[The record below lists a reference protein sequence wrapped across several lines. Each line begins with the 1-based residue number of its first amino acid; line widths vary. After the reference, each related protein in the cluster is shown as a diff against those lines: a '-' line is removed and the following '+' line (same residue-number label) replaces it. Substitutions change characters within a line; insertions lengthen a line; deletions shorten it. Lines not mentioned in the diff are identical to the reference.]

1 MAIVFVGA
9 LNVGSILIHHDQQLV
24 TNDQSGLDKDED
36 YMDGDV
42 RVLRKPMWEKK
53 VFKNSIALKRG

>member
-1 MAIVFVGA
+1 
-9 LNVGSILIHHDQQLV
+9 
-24 TNDQSGLDKDED
+24 
-36 YMDGDV
+36 MDGDV